1 MNLFQ
6 TLESTAK
13 RGVAGLDPEARNGLV
28 EAIRC
33 HCDPD
38 GGHTDLAGR
47 HSDPYYSFFAWLCLR
62 ALTGISPASL
72 EQYFTECRVQNTIDH
87 FCKAF
92 VSLHRMSTFKRK
104 FAAFTFILRHPPRDA
119 YTLFLTALMLDIS
132 FPRLAPGLLRRAR
145 TNNTQTLS
153 TSRLAAY
160 LLTHPDAS
168 DAPLLREKLMRRHSV
183 TGGFASADNAS
194 PDLLATAVAR
204 IVLSGETLDTAADLL
219 FTEACWCPDDLFSST
234 PGLPNG
240 DVEHTYYALLVLGTC
255 RA

>member
-1 MNLFQ
+1 MNHFH

-13 RGVAGLDPEARNGLV
+13 RGVAGLDPEARNSLV

-33 HCDPD
+33 HCGPD
-38 GGHTDLAGR
+38 GGHTDLSGN

-62 ALTGISPASL
+62 ALTGTSPVAL
-72 EQYFTECRVQNTIDH
+72 EQYFTACRVESPIDH

-92 VSLHRMSTFKRK
+92 VSIYRMSVFKRK
-104 FAAFTFILRHPPRDA
+104 FASWCFLLRHPARDP
-119 YTLFLTALMLDIS
+119 YTLFLSGLMLGIS
-132 FPRLAPGLLRRAR
+132 FPRLAPVLLRLAR
-145 TNNTQTLS
+145 TNDILALS

-160 LLTHPDAS
+160 LLTHPHAS
-168 DAPLLREKLMRRHSV
+168 SAPLLRENLRRRHSA

-204 IVLSGETLDTAADLL
+204 MALSGEPLDNAHDLL
-219 FTEACWCPDDLFSST
+219 FTEACWCPDDLFVST
-234 PGLPNG
+234 PGLPRG

>member
-13 RGVAGLDPEARNGLV
+13 RGVDGLAPEARSSLV

-33 HCDPD
+33 HCGPD
-38 GGHTDLAGR
+38 GGHTDLSGT

-62 ALTGISPASL
+62 ALSTPPLASL
-72 EQYFTECRVQNTIDH
+72 EQYFITCRAQSPIDH

-92 VSLHRMSTFKRK
+92 VQIHSMSAFKRK
-104 FAAFTFILRHPPRDA
+104 FVSLCLLLRHPPRDPYA
-119 YTLFLTALMLDIS
+119 LFLSGLMLGFS
-132 FPRLAPGLLRRAR
+132 FPRLAPVLLRLVR
-145 TNNTQTLS
+145 TNKAPVLS
-153 TSRLAAY
+153 TSRLAAQ
-160 LLTHPDAS
+160 LLANPRAS
-168 DAPLLREKLMRRHSV
+168 DAPLLREKLMSRHSG

-204 IVLSGETLDTAADLL
+204 VALSSEPLENAHDLL
-219 FTEACWCPDDLFSST
+219 FTEACWCSDGYFSST
-234 PGLPNG
+234 PGLPSG